1 MVRLLCEEVAIAHMA
16 YFTLDRFIRSA
27 NAPVICSLVLL
38 TAAKALELWNA
49 YVEKKTKKKQ
59 KLHVIKNK
67 MRKNRSVQLRRM

>member
-1 MVRLLCEEVAIAHMA
+1 MCEEVAIADMA
-16 YFTLDRFIRSA
+16 YFTLDRFLCSS

-38 TAAKALELWNA
+38 TAAKALDFWNA

-67 MRKNRSVQLRRM
+67 MRKNRSVQLLRM